1 MKLLSTQN
9 QSKREPQ
16 LSRDDWIVAALRVLV
31 DEGIEAV
38 QIARLARDL
47 KVTRGSYYWHFKER
61 KDLLAALLEEWSAR
75 NTGVMVDVLKHARS
89 LDAGVLDLF
98 SVWVDHSKFDFNLD
112 QAVRDWS
119 RRDEV
124 VREILSKED
133 DDRVEAIA
141 EFYERHGFAHPESFV
156 RARVI
161 YFTQLSYYTLNVRE
175 PMETRMSYLSV
186 YFQCFTGRDID
197 EDVAEEFRKR
207 ILAQEAPE

>member
-9 QSKREPQ
+9 QNRREPQ

-47 KVTRGSYYWHFKER
+47 NVTRGSFYWHFKER

-75 NTGVMVDVLKHARS
+75 NTGVMVEVLQHATS
-89 LDAGVLDLF
+89 LDDGVLDLF
-98 SVWVDHSKFDFNLD
+98 SVWVDHSKFDFTLD

-133 DDRVEAIA
+133 DDRVDAIA
-141 EFYERHGFAHPESFV
+141 EFYKRHGFGHPESFV

-161 YFTQLSYYTLNVRE
+161 YFTQLSYYALNVRE
-175 PMETRMSYLSV
+175 PMETRMSYLPV

-197 EDVAEEFRKR
+197 EAVAEEFRRR
-207 ILAQEAPE
+207 ILAQGAAE